1 MEAVVGAGLLDVGG
15 GGLTQFDATVLGVP
29 VGDAGQRSVVGLV
42 EGGLLAGELVT
53 RMRWAAA
60 ATPASWASPRSVE
73 ASPLRR

>member
-42 EGGLLAGELVT
+42 EGGLLGNWVT